1 MPRVRW
7 FIRLA
12 CRPTWVR
19 GMVLACFVVSGAF
32 PAHAQPIYRYVD
44 EFGNV
49 TYANTPMR
57 GGKALKPLTRPASAP
72 RPASPPPSAGKH
84 ATPSAVPLPRTPLV
98 PPLPLP
104 APNGF
109 PSVDHA
115 TQKHRDTGRRR
126 ILEDELNNE
135 QRALQEAQRQVQ
147 EAAGDAKATARLR
160 LLRDSVTERE
170 KNIEALRRELRRAN

>member
-1 MPRVRW
+1 M
-7 FIRLA
+7 LA
-12 CRPTWVR
+12 A
-19 GMVLACFVVSGAF
+19 VLGCVAAGSVLT
-32 PAHAQPIYRYVD
+32 AHAQPIYRYVD

-57 GGKALKPLTRPASAP
+57 GGKALKPLTRHASAP

>member
-1 MPRVRW
+1 
-7 FIRLA
+7 
-12 CRPTWVR
+12 
-19 GMVLACFVVSGAF
+19 MVLACFVVSGAF

-57 GGKALKPLTRPASAP
+57 GGKALKPLTRPAPTPRSAP
-72 RPASPPPSAGKH
+72 HPATGNRPPAPSA
-84 ATPSAVPLPRTPLV
+84 APLARTPLV